1 MKSRASASKEE
12 KEAVVSDDDKP
23 PTRSASTQSLKISVR
38 NITAR
43 PAPYIHRDI
52 DPRFDRTKIRQRP
65 PRESRRVRVFR
76 RAHYPMVTDA
86 EWSDWR
92 WQSRNRIKNLAQLEN
107 LLELSSDER
116 RAIVEG
122 GSMLPLGVTPYYVSL
137 LDPTNPNNAL
147 RRTVIPVTGEFLRT
161 PGEADDPLGEDG
173 HSPVPGLVH
182 RYPGPRVVPGA
193 DFCTTYC
200 RYCTRSRVVGHGELA
215 PSDARL
221 EAMFDYIRST
231 PAIRDV
237 LISGGDP
244 LALGDEKLDYILG
257 RLRDIPH
264 VEFIRIGTK
273 MPAVLPQRIT
283 PSLVRVLRK
292 HHPIWMS
299 VHFLHPDECTA
310 EAFNACARLAD
321 AGIPIGSQTVL
332 LKGVNDDVADDEGT
346 DAAAAADAGAP
357 RTIYINATHL
367 RIESLPDLHTD
378 GPRHHGRSARAHHR
392 LRRADLR
399 RRRAGRRRQVSAAAA
414 YVVGRERRRRDPAQL
429 RGPRIHIPRSS
440 WRAAPERDGTMRIGL
455 TYDLRAEYLALGY
468 GEEET
473 AEFDQQGTI
482 DSLADA
488 IESLGHTVDRIGSA
502 RALVNRL
509 AKGDRWELVFNIAEG
524 LYGYGREA
532 QVPAIL
538 DVYGIASPLPIR
550 WPPRCACTKAGRR

>member
-1 MKSRASASKEE
+1 VYKECDTVKSRASASKEE
-12 KEAVVSDDDKP
+12 KEGLVSDDDKP

-52 DPRFDRTKIRQRP
+52 DPRFDRSKIRSRP

-86 EWSDWR
+86 EWTDWR

-107 LLELSSDER
+107 LLELSADER

-122 GSMLPLGVTPYYVSL
+122 GSMLPLGITPYYVSL

-147 RRTVIPVTGEFLRT
+147 RRTVIPVTGEFLRG

-182 RYPGPRVVPGA
+182 RYPDRVLFLA
-193 DFCTTYC
+193 LDFCTTYC

-221 EAMFDYIRST
+221 EAMFDYIRKT

-244 LALGDEKLDYILG
+244 LALADEKLDYILG

-299 VHFLHPDECTA
+299 VHYLHPDECTT
-310 EAFNACARLAD
+310 EAFTACARLAD

-332 LKGVNDDVADDEGT
+332 LKGVNDDVGTMKELMQRLLLMRVRPYYLYQCDPISGSSHFRTSIQTGLDIMEGLRGHT
-346 DAAAAADAGAP
+346 TGYGVPTYVVDAPGGGGKIP
-357 RTIYINATHL
+357 L
-367 RIESLPDLHTD
+367 QP
-378 GPRHHGRSARAHHR
+378 
-392 LRRADLR
+392 
-399 RRRAGRRRQVSAAAA
+399 Q
-414 YVVGRERRRRDPAQL
+414 YVVGRSGEDLVLRNYEGREYRYPDPLHVPATD
-429 RGPRIHIPRSS
+429 P
-440 WRAAPERDGTMRIGL
+440 MN
-455 TYDLRAEYLALGY
+455 
-468 GEEET
+468 
-473 AEFDQQGTI
+473 AEF
-482 DSLADA
+482 A
-488 IESLGHTVDRIGSA
+488 
-502 RALVNRL
+502 
-509 AKGDRWELVFNIAEG
+509 
-524 LYGYGREA
+524 
-532 QVPAIL
+532 
-538 DVYGIASPLPIR
+538 
-550 WPPRCACTKAGRR
+550 